1 MSRRTRSKPC
11 LTDKEVIIIFVD
23 YLARNGN
30 PGLVVDAWPDEENR
44 QSSDI
49 DAIAGPFAIEHSS
62 VDTVANQRRD
72 SAWFLEVVGGLEDEL
87 GHKLSYRLSLTLP
100 YEGVQ
105 CGQDWSNIR
114 GALREWILYESP
126 KLATGSHNIRCALGI
141 PFEFHVTKKK
151 SDRPGLLFGRFAP
164 DIKKL
169 PSRLREQ
176 LDRKAGKLSPYRNE
190 GKITILLVESDD
202 IALMDDSIMWDG
214 LRQAY
219 PTGLPGGVDQIW
231 FADTSIREEVIFT
244 DMTKAVA
251 R

>member
-1 MSRRTRSKPC
+1 MTRTVRSKPC

-30 PGLVVDAWPDEENR
+30 PGLVVDACPDKENR

-62 VDTVANQRRD
+62 VDTVAKQRRD

-87 GHKLSYRLSLTLP
+87 GHKLSYRLNLTLP

-105 CGQDWSNIR
+105 CGQDWSKIR
-114 GALREWILYESP
+114 GAFREWILHESP
-126 KLATGSHNIRCALGI
+126 KLATGSHNISNALGI

-151 SDRPGLLFGRFAP
+151 SDRPCLLFYRFAP

-176 LDRKAGKLSPYRNE
+176 LDRKAVKLSPYKNE
-190 GKITILLVESDD
+190 GKTTILLVESND
-202 IALMDDSIMWDG
+202 IALMDDSKMWDS

-219 PTGLPGGVDQIW
+219 SAGLPDGVDQIW
-231 FADTSIREEVIFT
+231 FADTSICEEVIFT
-244 DMTKAVA
+244 DMTKVVA